1 MGEFIFS
8 FFYFFITFG
17 LVVVSIVIVR
27 KNIYIKLKNSLVTL
41 MILRKEQ
48 NFWQKL
54 QKIFQV

>member
-1 MGEFIFS
+1 MGEFLFS
-8 FFYFFITFG
+8 LFYFFITFG